1 MTCDSFPH
9 GIYPLVGY
17 TIAAILSNFNTGLAG
32 ATPIL
37 SPQRVSEFDSEKAL
51 MAEETGTHVPKPSSA
66 IPNSSEEKLK
76 QPQVPAFPGLLASPN
91 GDIQMYPIM
100 YPALV
105 PGLIPLQNQEQN
117 NRGAGIY
124 AVPVLQCMGPMAG
137 LSTNTLIPLTYS
149 IPTRTSPPEG
159 AAIGEEHGQEGRP
172 QHPPQRQIVVR
183 RFHFAIQLDLL
194 LILKLAAVIF
204 VFNQDGSR
212 HRLILLVFFA
222 SLVYLYQTGALTPLI
237 RWLSQGMQRAPP
249 QPRAVLRAEN
259 APAARQEDE
268 NAAHGDVQP
277 GLENDN
283 RHADDTTQPA
293 ENENQAEP
301 DARGGVNW
309 WGIVKEFQMIVVGF
323 ITSLLPGYHN
333 VD

>member
-1 MTCDSFPH
+1 
-9 GIYPLVGY
+9 
-17 TIAAILSNFNTGLAG
+17 
-32 ATPIL
+32 
-37 SPQRVSEFDSEKAL
+37 
-51 MAEETGTHVPKPSSA
+51 MAEETGTHLPKPSVQT
-66 IPNSSEEKLK
+66 NSSEDKLK
-76 QPQVPAFPGLLASPN
+76 QPQVPAFSGFLTSSN
-91 GDIQMYPIM
+91 GDFQMYPIM

-124 AVPVLQCMGPMAG
+124 AVPVLQCMGPMSG

-149 IPTRTSPPEG
+149 IPTRTSPTEG
-159 AAIGEEHGQEGRP
+159 AAVGEEHGQEGRP

-183 RFHFAIQLDLL
+183 RFHFAFQLDLF

-212 HRLILLVFFA
+212 QRLILLVLFA

-237 RWLSQGMQRAPP
+237 RWLSQGMQRAGAPP

-259 APAARQEDE
+259 GPAARQEDE
-268 NAAHGDVQP
+268 NAARGDVEP
-277 GLENDN
+277 GAENDN
-283 RHADDTTQPA
+283 RPADDTNQPA

-301 DARGGVNW
+301 AARGGVNW
-309 WGIVKEFQMIVVGF
+309 WIIVKEVQMIVVGF
-323 ITSLLPGYHN
+323 ITSLLPGFHN